1 MSSGVWNPMKTLCRT
16 AGAVLVAL
24 VLSSCS
30 SADSQVDEVVAV
42 DPLDEIRAATAKY
55 QDINVALA
63 EGFIPD
69 PMGVCEDAANF
80 GLAADLGAMG
90 LHYFRPDLLQV
101 TATEPLV
108 DGTGIHT
115 DFTQPAVLIYE
126 PQADGSLEL
135 VAIENLA
142 FAAAWTAAGNTEPP
156 SFQDLPFDY
165 MADDPVTEMDEAH
178 MFTAH
183 YDRHVWLYREN
194 PNGMFAQFNPA
205 VTCEHHAAAADHAH

>member
-1 MSSGVWNPMKTLCRT
+1 MKTLCGSV
-16 AGAVLVAL
+16 GAVLVSLA
-24 VLSSCS
+24 LSSCS
-30 SADSQVDEVVAV
+30 TADSQGEAVVAV
-42 DPLDEIRAATAKY
+42 DPFDEIRAATAKY

-80 GLAADLGAMG
+80 GLAAEMGAMG

-142 FAAAWTAAGNTEPP
+142 FAAAWAAAGNTEPP
-156 SFQDLPFDY
+156 SFQDVPFDH
-165 MADDPVTEMDEAH
+165 MADDPATEMDEAH

-205 VTCEHHAAAADHAH
+205 VTCEHAAAADHAH